1 MQDMKKC
8 NDTILYAAAA
18 AAAANSAF
26 VFSESLR
33 EMGTCLLEQNDD
45 GQIVIL
51 VAGNVLR
58 MLIKVQFGLQELVDS
73 YRSHIFQTATSES
86 ILTQLKT
93 VEHMKQWCDEK
104 RNLYQGLSTAQ
115 RENEKTRSFK
125 GETVS
130 LQKLQEASEEYEREA
145 ICFVFR
151 LNSLKERQNQNLL
164 KQAVQHHAAQINLKV
179 ARGNWPGSNI
189 GS

>member
-45 GQIVIL
+45 GQI
-51 VAGNVLR
+51 GNVLR

-164 KQAVQHHAAQINLKV
+164 KQAVQHHAAQVNYVL
-179 ARGNWPGSNI
+179 AFQTS
-189 GS
+189 S